1 MRHLR
6 LAHPELD
13 FWVDVRVRCFD
24 GRWLAVAD
32 LADQPDVGTGLSAQE
47 AVLRALGPIGEPH
60 ASEMVDT
67 VVWEEP
73 A

>member
-1 MRHLR
+1 MSF
-6 LAHPELD
+6 P
-13 FWVDVRVRCFD
+13 
-24 GRWLAVAD
+24 VAD

-47 AVLRALGPIGEPH
+47 AVLRALDAIGEPH